1 MSSGK
6 TNDVKGSVMVIGGG
20 ISGIQSALDLA
31 DAGFKIYLVEKDLSI
46 GGVMTQLDKT
56 FPTNDCSMCIL
67 APKLVTTG
75 RHENIELLTNTEVLA
90 VKGSPGHFSVDVR
103 MQPRFVDLD
112 KCNGCGDCVLHCPVT
127 MPSIFDEGLG
137 ERTAIF
143 QPFPQAIPN
152 AFAIS
157 KEPGKSPCVLEC
169 PAGLNVQGFVALVAD
184 ERWAEAYELIRQ
196 TIPLPGSMGR
206 ICYHPCEEGCNRSE
220 IDESVSICA
229 LRRAV
234 AEYVLKNPK
243 VLSEYR
249 ELVRQKSLEK
259 AINPNHKPR
268 SGEGKKVA
276 VIGSGPAGLT
286 AASDLALL
294 GYEVVV
300 FEAEEYAGG
309 MLRYGVPSYRL
320 PNDVLEQ
327 EINILCEESDFEIKT
342 NMRLGKDISFE
353 NLRKQGFDAFFVA
366 VGAQKGRLI
375 GLEQCSEDGPCVHD
389 GVSFLHK
396 INSQEFSSGEFSNR
410 KVVVVGGGNVAM
422 DAARCAIRLGA
433 SVEVLYRRSE
443 YEMPAH
449 DEEIAAARQEGVV
462 FRFLSNPVGY
472 SEQNP
477 SCIRCVEMQL
487 GEADESGRRSVSE
500 VEDSEFLLK
509 ADDIILAVGQSLDST
524 GLGVLKQKK
533 DGFLKGNPTSLQSN
547 IEDIFVGGDALSGPA
562 SAVDAIA
569 AGHRA
574 AESIDRFLRSVDLFE
589 DRDPGFEAVGIP
601 WWASRE
607 QKKRQKETVLPAK
620 KRVSDFSEVN
630 NGLEF
635 ERAVIEA
642 RRCLNCAGCCECE
655 QCVLYCGLNAIDHDM
670 LAVEK
675 TLEVGS
681 VILSPGFDE
690 YEPPFGDSLGYGLY
704 PNVLTSIEFERML
717 SASGPFGGHV
727 KRPSDGKTP
736 KKIAWLQCIGS
747 RDESCGNP
755 YCSSVCCMY
764 ATKEAVIVKEHVEGL
779 QTHIYQIDMR
789 SFGKG
794 FERYYNRAKDEYGVV
809 YRRCRIPR
817 VEMDRQSKD
826 LLIHFEHESGELD
839 SERYDMVVLSVGL
852 QPCESLGSLAAAV
865 EVNLNEYNFLRTDI
879 FEQTLTTRKG
889 VFAAGAAVEP
899 RDIPESVTQASAAA
913 ADAAGIVSAARGSE
927 VTEKIYPNERL
938 LDELPRIGV
947 FVCRCGI
954 NISSTVD
961 VARVVEY
968 AQGLPGV
975 VYADESTFTCSTDSQ
990 DAMRDKIVEMN
1001 LNRVVI
1007 ASCTPRT
1014 HEPLFQETLRQ
1025 AGLNPHLFEMAN
1037 IRDQN
1042 SWVHKS
1048 NPELA
1053 TQKALDSVRMA
1064 VAKASDLF
1072 SVSHLRVPVT
1082 KHALVIGGGISG
1094 MSASLALADQGYEV
1108 SLVEREPVLG
1118 GHMREIYLGV
1128 RGEDPVRR
1136 LEQVVGL
1143 VDAHPNIRVY
1153 ASSEVVELSGYVG
1166 NFESKI
1172 RVNGR
1177 KSPVVVNHGVVII
1190 ASGAVP
1196 YEPSEYGFSRSEK
1209 VVTQTEFESQIYEED
1224 ESILNLDEVVMIQC
1238 VGSRNEDHPYCSRIC
1253 CSQAIKNAIA
1263 FKELNSDASVYVL
1276 YRDIRTFGFREDM
1289 LYAKARK
1296 MGVLFVRFDD
1306 DAEPKVHVHSDGSLE
1321 VEADE
1326 LLLGKKIV
1334 FHPDRV
1340 VLSCGVV
1347 PADNSALS
1355 KLLKAPLDVDGF
1367 FSEAHVKLRPVDF
1380 AVDGVFVCGLAHSPR
1395 FVEESIVQA
1404 KAAAAR
1410 AATILSKEFLETKGN
1425 IASIKNRSCSGC
1437 KLCLEVCPYEAISF
1451 DEEDGIAVVNSILC
1465 QGCGA
1470 CAAVCPNGANQQNT
1484 FTKRQI
1490 ISMIDAC
1497 LE

>member
-1 MSSGK
+1 MSSAK
-6 TNDVKGSVMVIGGG
+6 SNDVKGSVMVVGGG

-75 RHENIELLTNTEVLA
+75 RHENIELLTNTEVLG
-90 VKGSPGHFSVDVR
+90 VKGNPGHFFVDVR

-137 ERTAIF
+137 DRTAIF

-157 KEPGKSPCVLEC
+157 KEVGKSPCVLEC

-206 ICYHPCEEGCNRSE
+206 ICYHPCEDGCNRSE

-259 AINPNHKPR
+259 AINPDHKPR

-300 FEAEEYAGG
+300 FEAEQCAGG

-327 EINILCEESDFEIKT
+327 EINVLCEESGFEIKT
-342 NMRLGKDISFE
+342 NICLGKDISFE
-353 NLRKQGFDAFFVA
+353 GLRKQGFDAFFVA

-396 INSQEFSSGEFSNR
+396 VNSEEFSSGEFSNR
-410 KVVVVGGGNVAM
+410 KVVVIGGGNVAM

-443 YEMPAH
+443 HEMPAH
-449 DEEIAAARQEGVV
+449 DEEIKAAREEGVV

-487 GEADESGRRSVSE
+487 GEPDESGRRSVSE

-509 ADDIILAVGQSLDST
+509 ADDIILAVGQSLNST
-524 GLGVLKQKK
+524 GLGVLKQKN
-533 DGFLKGNPTSLQSN
+533 DGFLKSNPTSLQSN
-547 IEDIFVGGDALSGPA
+547 IEDIFVGGDAVSGPA

-574 AESIDRFLRSVDLFE
+574 AESIDRFLRSIDLFE
-589 DRDPGFEAVGIP
+589 DRDPGFESVGIP

-607 QKKRQKETVLPAK
+607 QKDRQKERVLPAK

-630 NGLEF
+630 KGLEF
-635 ERAVIEA
+635 DQAVVEA

-655 QCVLYCGLNAIDHDM
+655 QCVLYCGLNAIDHEM

-681 VILSPGFDE
+681 VVLSPGFDE

-717 SASGPFGGHV
+717 SASGPYGGHV

-747 RDESCGNP
+747 RDESCGHP

-764 ATKEAVIVKEHVEGL
+764 ATKEAVIAKEHVEGV

-794 FERYYNRAKDEYGVV
+794 FERYYNRAKDEYGVL

-817 VEMDRQSKD
+817 VDMDKKSKD

-839 SERYDMVVLSVGL
+839 SERYDMVILSVGL

-879 FEQTLTTRKG
+879 FEQTLTTREG

-913 ADAAGIVSAARGSE
+913 ADAAGIVGAARGSE
-927 VTEKIYPNERL
+927 VSEKVYPNERL

-947 FVCRCGI
+947 FVCKCGI
-954 NISSTVD
+954 NIAGTVD

-968 AQGLPGV
+968 ASGLPGV

-1042 SWVHKS
+1042 SWVHKN

-1053 TQKALDSVRMA
+1053 TLKALDSVRMA

-1072 SVSHLRVPVT
+1072 AVSHLRVPVT

-1094 MSASLALADQGYEV
+1094 MSAALSLGDQGYEV

-1128 RGEDPVRR
+1128 RGEDPVHH

-1143 VDAHPNIRVY
+1143 VDSHPNIRVY
-1153 ASSEVVELSGYVG
+1153 ASSEVIELSGYVG

-1172 RVNGR
+1172 QVNGR
-1177 KSPVVVNHGVVII
+1177 KSPVVVNHGVVIV

-1238 VGSRNEDHPYCSRIC
+1238 VGSRNDKHPYCSRIC

-1296 MGVLFVRFDD
+1296 MGVLFVRFKD
-1306 DAEPKVHVHSDGSLE
+1306 DAEPVVKVHKDGSLE

-1347 PADNSALS
+1347 PADNSSLS
-1355 KLLKAPLDVDGF
+1355 KLLKAPLDEDGF

-1380 AVDGVFVCGLAHSPR
+1380 AVDGVFVCGLVHSPR

-1437 KLCLEVCPYEAISF
+1437 KLCLEVCPYDAISF
-1451 DEEDGIAVVNSILC
+1451 DEEEGVAVVNSILC